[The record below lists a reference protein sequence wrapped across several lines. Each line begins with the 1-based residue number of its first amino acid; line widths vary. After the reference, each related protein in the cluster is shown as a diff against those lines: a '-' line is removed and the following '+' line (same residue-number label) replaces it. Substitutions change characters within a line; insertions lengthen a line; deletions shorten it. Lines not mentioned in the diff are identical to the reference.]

1 LRIIEDYLPG
11 QLTEDEV
18 RAAASAIIAEL
29 GASEMKDMGRVM
41 GNLMPKLKGQADGRM
56 VSQAVRELLQG

>member
-18 RAAASAIIAEL
+18 RAVASAIIAEL

-41 GNLMPKLKGQADGRM
+41 GKLMPKLKGQADGRM
-56 VSQAVRELLQG
+56 VSLAVRELLQG